1 MTVCWLWRKNFILTS
16 LGLSKDTHPEHAV
29 PNEHNMSSSPSPSTS
44 ELIAAYAAP
53 HTHSQRLAERR
64 QSVRP
69 ALPRVSTSMYFLTA
83 AARGHHRWMEII
95 VHHASISA
103 YDGRSRSLPQ
113 HTTSTDSLTLG
124 LSPAM
129 AAGIA
134 FPLRN
139 SLSCPPP
146 PEFPICVQ
154 ADIDKV
160 LEVVVVAHVIYQ
172 SRAVVDVPWVE

>member
-1 MTVCWLWRKNFILTS
+1 MTS
-16 LGLSKDTHPEHAV
+16 LGPSTDTHPGNAV
-29 PNEHNMSSSPSPSTS
+29 LNEHNMSSSPSPSTS

-83 AARGHHRWMEII
+83 AARGQHRWMEII
-95 VHHASISA
+95 VHHARISA
-103 YDGRSRSLPQ
+103 SDGRSRSLSQ
-113 HTTSTDSLTLG
+113 HTTSSDSLSLG
-124 LSPAM
+124 PGPAM

-154 ADIDKV
+154 ADIGEI

-172 SRAVVDVPWVE
+172 SRAVVNVPWVE